1 MSLLHLFN
9 NNINFIYI
17 GLNPELIYSSLRQIK
32 VFNLKLLH
40 TSILIDDLQHVTGL
54 AVDRLTVYWTLYLDG
69 NSAIVRANKSE
80 PNPEIIVDSG
90 KYVKLQ
96 YNFFN

>member
-1 MSLLHLFN
+1 MN
-9 NNINFIYI
+9 NNISFICL

-32 VFNLKLLH
+32 VFNLKLLRSF
-40 TSILIDDLQHVTGL
+40 TLINDLQHVTGL
-54 AVDRLTVYWTLYLDG
+54 GVDRSTLYWTLYLDG

-90 KYVKLQ
+90 KYV
-96 YNFFN
+96 

>member
-1 MSLLHLFN
+1 MN
-9 NNINFIYI
+9 NNISFIYV

-32 VFNLKLLH
+32 VFNLELLRSF
-40 TSILIDDLQHVTGL
+40 TLINDLQHVTGL
-54 AVDRLTVYWTLYLDG
+54 AVDKLTLYWTLYLDG

-90 KYVKLQ
+90 KYI
-96 YNFFN
+96 

>member
-1 MSLLHLFN
+1 MN
-9 NNINFIYI
+9 NNISFIYV

-32 VFNLKLLH
+32 VFNLELLRSF
-40 TSILIDDLQHVTGL
+40 TLINDLQHVTGL
-54 AVDRLTVYWTLYLDG
+54 AVDRLTLYWTLYLDG

-90 KYVKLQ
+90 KYI
-96 YNFFN
+96 